1 MKEFLSQKQVSFVDK
16 NIREVTTA
24 LEELRGMGY
33 SSVPVTVVG
42 NERIVGFDRQKIEQ
56 ALKG

>member
-1 MKEFLSQKQVSFVDK
+1 MKEFLSLKQVSFVDK
-16 NIREVTTA
+16 NIREDTTA

-42 NERIVGFDRQKIEQ
+42 NERIVGFDRQKIER
-56 ALKG
+56 ALQG